1 MPETA
6 HDFALYFDE
15 GFKPRW
21 KCVYCGLVV
30 KTLEEVFE
38 RADEPC
44 GGSEGDE
51 HITGE
56 HP

>member
-6 HDFALYFDE
+6 HDFALFFDE
-15 GFKPRW
+15 DFKPRW

-30 KTLEEVFE
+30 ETLEEVFE

-44 GGSEGDE
+44 GGGDVD
-51 HITGE
+51 G
-56 HP
+56 

>member
-15 GFKPRW
+15 DFCPRW
-21 KCVYCGLVV
+21 KCIYCGLVV
-30 KTLEEVFE
+30 ETLEEMIE

-44 GGSEGDE
+44 GGDE
-51 HITGE
+51 QW
-56 HP
+56 